1 MGHTQGLK
9 EITKPLKT
17 NPTLLERRTIRK
29 FHQLYYDSRTGGKPW
44 RHTFWLGTRI
54 LKCPLDL
61 WIYQE
66 MLHELRPDFIIETGT
81 AYGASAHYM
90 ATLCDLLGNGKIIS
104 IDIEA
109 QPDRPTH
116 PRLTYVLGSSTDE
129 KIVAGTKEQIAGAKS
144 VMVILDSDHSRDHV
158 LAELKAWSSV
168 VTVNSYM
175 IVEDS
180 NINGHPADP
189 NWGPGPME
197 AIDAFLA
204 KDKRFEVD
212 PTREKFFMTLNP
224 RGYLK
229 RIR

>member
-1 MGHTQGLK
+1 MSLK
-9 EITKPLKT
+9 PITKQLVT
-17 NPTLLERRTIRK
+17 NPTWSEKRTIRK

-66 MLHELRPDFIIETGT
+66 MINELRPDVIIETGT

-90 ATLCDLLGNGKIIS
+90 CTLCDLVGNGRIIT
-104 IDIEA
+104 IDIES
-109 QPDRPTH
+109 QPDRPAH
-116 PRLTYVLGSSTDE
+116 PRLTYILGSSSDE
-129 KIVAGTKEQIAGAKS
+129 KLAASVKSQIAGAKT
-144 VMVILDSDHSRDHV
+144 VLLILDSDHSRDHV
-158 LAELKAWSSV
+158 LAELKTWADV
-168 VTVNSYM
+168 VTPGSYC

-180 NINGHPADP
+180 NVNGHPADP
-189 NWGPGPME
+189 SFGPGPME

-204 KDKRFEVD
+204 KDSRFEID
-212 PTREKFFMTLNP
+212 STREKFFMTFNP

-229 RIR
+229 RVK

>member
-1 MGHTQGLK
+1 MSLK
-9 EITKPLKT
+9 PITKQLVT
-17 NPTLLERRTIRK
+17 NPSWSEKRTIRK

-66 MLHELRPDFIIETGT
+66 MIHELRPDVIIETGT

-90 ATLCDLLGNGKIIS
+90 STLCDLVGNGRIIT

-116 PRLTYVLGSSTDE
+116 PRLTYILGSSSDE
-129 KIVAGTKEQIAGAKS
+129 KIAASVKSQIAGAKT
-144 VMVILDSDHSRDHV
+144 VLLILDSDHSRDHV
-158 LAELKAWSSV
+158 LAELKTWADV
-168 VTVNSYM
+168 VTPGSYC

-180 NINGHPADP
+180 NVNGHPADP
-189 NWGPGPME
+189 NFGPGPME
-197 AIDAFLA
+197 AIDDFLA
-204 KDKRFEVD
+204 RDKRFEID
-212 PTREKFFMTLNP
+212 AAREKFFMTFNP

-229 RIR
+229 RVR